1 MTTRDIDQIL
11 HALSEIGERIAVLET
26 KLDSSADHDDRM
38 RKLEQRWAMLSG
50 IVAFVAIE
58 LQMLGLVLAYA
69 NGGRG

>member
-1 MTTRDIDQIL
+1 MTAREIDQIL
-11 HALSEIGERIAVLET
+11 KVLSEIGERIAVLET

-50 IVAFVAIE
+50 VVAFVAIE

-69 NGGRG
+69 RGN